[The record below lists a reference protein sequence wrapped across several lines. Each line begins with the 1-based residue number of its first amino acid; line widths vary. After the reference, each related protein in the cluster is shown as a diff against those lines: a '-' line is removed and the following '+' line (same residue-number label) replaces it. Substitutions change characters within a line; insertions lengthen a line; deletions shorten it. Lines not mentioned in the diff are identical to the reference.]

1 MGSGS
6 FVRAPVARTWRRSRG
21 ARSTSQG
28 GTHATRS
35 LEFDM
40 TTPTFDD
47 TIAAIA
53 TAPGAAGL
61 AVVRLSGRDAIAI
74 ADRVFRAPAALA
86 GATSHTLHH
95 GWAVACDPQA
105 NGGAEG
111 AMAARPTH
119 GAT

>member
-61 AVVRLSGRDAIAI
+61 AGVRLSGRDALAV

-86 GATSHTLHH
+86 GATSHTPPH
-95 GWAVACDPQA
+95 GGPAAGDPQA
-105 NGGAEG
+105 DGGAGG
-111 AMAARPTH
+111 ALAPRPAH
-119 GAT
+119 R